1 MGGLCLTNRRAAIL
15 CALVVCCLVVSGP
28 VEVKA
33 EVVED
38 LETITIDP
46 GEYHNVS
53 LYLAQDEIL
62 YARFRITN
70 GEGIYF
76 FIVDQDGQ
84 DAIMNG
90 SEPTTR
96 YEEHTYPAQEAR
108 LNIVF
113 FFATHDSTWYAWFS
127 KVSGDPF
134 ADSAA
139 TIEGRVGRDIDGPV
153 ILETHIP
160 DGPLTGTVEVS
171 FSVRDDGF
179 SINNVKLLAN
189 DTVVATLS
197 SLDLSQTENISGSEV
212 EGVLSWDTTRN
223 ENSVYVLKVVAYDTW
238 SHTSESA
245 GVLRTV
251 NNGFWDYPTNRMI
264 VITAVVLG
272 VVLGFAWY
280 NKVNN
285 TRLYSYVKSW
295 NRRNWI
301 ELIIIVSII
310 LLLILAGSQ
319 PVIF

>member
-96 YEEHTYPAQEAR
+96 YEEHTHPAQEAR

-179 SINNVKLLAN
+179 SINNVKLR
-189 DTVVATLS
+189 
-197 SLDLSQTENISGSEV
+197 
-212 EGVLSWDTTRN
+212 DTTRN